1 MIRRTTRFVLLSVIA
16 ALMLPGASQAGTVE
30 TDGDTLLIST
40 HKGLDILNLQRIDGT
55 TLRVDQ
61 LNPNLPLST
70 ASPGCVLTTQPEG
83 ETRVDCDSSS
93 IAEVRVKTGGH
104 RDRFKVGKSRFPV
117 RRDSRG
123 PCPGR
128 ERDLR
133 ASLHVTLGD
142 GADVVAGSRRKDWIR
157 GGSGRD
163 LLMGCGGNDALYGDS
178 GRDHLSGDNGGDRLY
193 GRAGSDVLFGCMYDP
208 SDPNIPQGAADGRD
222 VLRGHSGGD
231 FLLGCTGVDEFFA
244 GSDPD
249 DLNTSDLRGEL
260 TRCGAGEDLVLAD
273 ESDRLDSCEH
283 PTNCAT
289 DLYPFIP
296 CPRRSMPSR
305 PTPRAFR
312 VPACCTVAVCCV
324 PSQASFPRRS
334 ARSARSHAITRT
346 RSVATA
352 SAG

>member
-1 MIRRTTRFVLLSVIA
+1 MICAGTRLVLLSVIA
-16 ALMLPGASQAGTVE
+16 ALMLPSASQAGTVN
-30 TDGDTLLIST
+30 TDGVSLLIST
-40 HKGLDILNLQRIDGT
+40 HRGPDILNLQRIDET

-70 ASPGCVLTTQPEG
+70 TSAGCVMTTQPEG
-83 ETRVDCDSSS
+83 ETRVDCDLSS
-93 IAEVRVKTGGH
+93 IAEVRVRTGGQ

-133 ASLHVTLGD
+133 ARLHVTLGD
-142 GADVVAGSRRKDWIR
+142 GADVVAGSRRKDWMR

-208 SDPNIPQGAADGRD
+208 SDVNVPQGAADGRD
-222 VLRGHSGGD
+222 VLLGHSGGD
-231 FLLGCTGVDEFFA
+231 FLLGCDGVDRFFA
-244 GSDPD
+244 GGDDD
-249 DLNTSDLRGEL
+249 DLNVADRRGEL
-260 TRCGAGEDLVLAD
+260 ARCGGGEDLVLD
-273 ESDRLDSCEH
+273 DDSDRLDGCEH

-296 CPRRSMPSR
+296 CPFRAMPEPSRSTPLSRRS
-305 PTPRAFR
+305 
-312 VPACCTVAVCCV
+312 
-324 PSQASFPRRS
+324 Q
-334 ARSARSHAITRT
+334 
-346 RSVATA
+346 
-352 SAG
+352 

>member
-1 MIRRTTRFVLLSVIA
+1 MRRLARFVLLSVIA

-40 HKGLDILNLQRIDGT
+40 HKGPDILNLQRIDAT

-61 LNPNLPLST
+61 LNPNLPLRT
-70 ASPGCVLTTQPEG
+70 TSPGCALTTQPEG
-83 ETRVDCDSSS
+83 ETRVDCDSSF
-93 IAEVRVKTGGH
+93 AEVRVETGGE

-133 ASLHVTLGD
+133 ASLDVVLGD

-163 LLMGCGGNDALYGDS
+163 LLMGCGGNDALYGDN

-208 SDPNIPQGAADGRD
+208 SDVNIPQGAADGRD
-222 VLRGHSGGD
+222 LLFGHSGSD
-231 FLLGCTGVDEFFA
+231 FLLACDGVDKFFA
-244 GSDPD
+244 GGDDD
-249 DLNTSDLRGEL
+249 DLNASDRRGEL
-260 TRCGAGEDLVLAD
+260 TRCGGGEDLVLDD
-273 ESDRLDSCEH
+273 ESDRLDRCEH

-296 CPRRSMPSR
+296 CPHRSIAASPPKRQLPNVREYPS
-305 PTPRAFR
+305 
-312 VPACCTVAVCCV
+312 
-324 PSQASFPRRS
+324 
-334 ARSARSHAITRT
+334 
-346 RSVATA
+346 
-352 SAG
+352 